1 MQELQLYLWDE
12 EALALQD
19 ASKESMT
26 EGLAWAI
33 TLFFHMKDTD
43 QVDWEE
49 QKNSCHPKKAMAL
62 SKEYVVTIEPVCRLW
77 GKLGREG

>member
-1 MQELQLYLWDE
+1 MWELQLYSWDE

-19 ASKESMT
+19 ASRESMT

-43 QVDWEE
+43 WVDWEE
-49 QKNSCHPKKAMAL
+49 QKNSYHPKKATAL
-62 SKEYVVTIEPVCRLW
+62 SK
-77 GKLGREG
+77 